1 MGQNVFHAGEIEV
14 QERAGVRA
22 VAQELGENAIAPQ
35 LDVNF
40 AVFLREQYLLIAGGR
55 DGGGRVWA
63 SPILGQRGFAR
74 TEGPGTLVL
83 HAELA
88 PGDPLGEA
96 LDAGGVQIGLL
107 ALDAMSRSRI
117 RVNGTARTTEQGIEV
132 DIAETFGNCPKY
144 IQRRTPVELL
154 NDGERGTDT
163 TTGEALDA
171 AQRAIVH
178 AADTFY
184 VATANAQRG
193 ADASHRGGRPGF
205 IAVSDDGARLTWPDY
220 QGNNMFMTL
229 GNLAADPAAGLL
241 FIDWETGTTL
251 QLSGRATIA
260 WDDERI
266 AQWPRA
272 KRLVDFDVEAV
283 IERRDAIPLRWEL
296 VEYSKVIPPA
306 PAGDADA

>member
-1 MGQNVFHAGEIEV
+1 MPRDVFHAGEIEV
-14 QERAGVRA
+14 QKRAGVRA
-22 VAQELGENAIAPQ
+22 VVQELGENAVAPQ

-55 DGGGRVWA
+55 DHEGQVWA

-74 TEGPGTLVL
+74 TAGPQTLVL

-88 PGDPLGEA
+88 PDDPLRRA
-96 LDAGGVQIGLL
+96 LEGGPIKLGLL

-117 RVNGTARTTEQGIEV
+117 RVNGTAQLTDDGIELE
-132 DIAETFGNCPKY
+132 IAETFGNCPKY

-154 NDGERGTDT
+154 NDGERGTET
-163 TTGEALDA
+163 TTGSALNTG
-171 AQRAIVH
+171 QRELVH

-184 VATANAQRG
+184 VATVNAQRG

-205 IAVSDDGARLTWPDY
+205 IAVNDDGTRLTWPDY

-229 GNLAADPAAGLL
+229 GNITADPASGLL
-241 FIDWETGTTL
+241 FIDWDTGTTL
-251 QLSGRATIA
+251 QLTGHATIA
-260 WDDERI
+260 WDDDRI
-266 AQWPRA
+266 ADWPRA
-272 KRLVDFDVEAV
+272 KRLIDFDVHAV
-283 IERRDAIPLRWEL
+283 IERSNAIPLRWEL

-306 PAGDADA
+306 PAD